1 MARLMFAFSLTTLR
15 DAPVGPNL
23 RLMGAPDAWARGITG
38 KGVVVAVL
46 DSGVD
51 MSQPELAAK
60 WRGGANSWFD
70 PYHEHPDQ
78 PVDLAGHGTQV
89 LGVILGGDQSG
100 VHIGVAPDAQW
111 IAARVFDDRG
121 RATTEAIHAALHWVL
136 DPDGDPATSDAPQ
149 VVNNSWSSVNV
160 VCDQE
165 FAPDLQALRA
175 AGILPVFAAGTDNPL
190 NPASLP
196 EAFAVGALRD
206 YTTLSDDSPH
216 GPNPCP
222 DSAGGFPA
230 IVAPG
235 AGIRT
240 TDRYGVSLWHCC

>member
-1 MARLMFAFSLTTLR
+1 
-15 DAPVGPNL
+15 
-23 RLMGAPDAWARGITG
+23 
-38 KGVVVAVL
+38 
-46 DSGVD
+46 
-51 MSQPELAAK
+51 
-60 WRGGANSWFD
+60 
-70 PYHEHPDQ
+70 
-78 PVDLAGHGTQV
+78 
-89 LGVILGGDQSG
+89 
-100 VHIGVAPDAQW
+100 
-111 IAARVFDDRG
+111 
-121 RATTEAIHAALHWVL
+121 VL

-165 FAPDLQALRA
+165 FAPDLRALRA

-240 TDRYGVSLWHCC
+240 TDRYGVYAAFDGTSLAAAHVSGALALLLSARPHLSADEQAALLQSTAVDLGTPGPDNAFGYGRLDVASALDRALAASRARPLTLTVLGVITLSLLTVMLVMRSRTRP